1 LSSGDS
7 EHESGPSARP
17 FGAKPFGAKPFGA
30 KPFGAKPF
38 GAKPFG
44 AKPFGA
50 KPFGAKPFGAKPFG
64 AKPFGAK
71 PFGAKPFGAKR
82 DDEDEG
88 CPSDPETRIAELV
101 CERSTVIR
109 MGATLVLG
117 PPLQVPTFEP
127 KVSFRAPGAGGPA
140 LGGTTELNNPLRP
153 GDWHLEAGVQVPD
166 RLVVAIG
173 ERDELAKA
181 FLVDLAEALAVGVDR
196 ACLGTI
202 GGGPQG
208 IDPLVAASPGAL
220 LGGLKDI
227 VRATRAARPPRNPG
241 WILHPDA
248 LDTIGQFVLLDRT
261 VDGSQLLKL
270 DGADGGTLLG
280 FPFLTTTAASAAGD
294 ARAYFSVDWQEAW
307 LGVESYLVDLYASG
321 EPGPAAGSIVLR
333 ASLPLDFAL
342 RLPDAFAWT
351 VPAV

>member
-1 LSSGDS
+1 MSSGDS
-7 EHESGPSARP
+7 EHDSGHSARP

-64 AKPFGAK
+64 AKAG
-71 PFGAKPFGAKR
+71 
-82 DDEDEG
+82 DEGEG
-88 CPSDPETRIAELV
+88 CPSDPGQRLAELV

-117 PPLQVPTFEP
+117 PPLQVPAFEP
-127 KVSFRAPGAGGPA
+127 DVGFRAPGAGGPGPGA
-140 LGGTTELNNPLRP
+140 TVELDDPLRP
-153 GDWHLEAGVQVPD
+153 GDWMLEAGVEVPE
-166 RLVVAIG
+166 RLVASID
-173 ERDELAKA
+173 ERAELAES
-181 FLVDLAEALAVGVDR
+181 FLVDLADSLAVAVDR

-202 GGGPQG
+202 AGGPDG
-208 IDPLVAASPGAL
+208 IDPLVGASPGML
-220 LGGLKDI
+220 LDGLKDI
-227 VRATRAARPPRNPG
+227 VKATRAVRPPRNAG

-248 LDTIGQFVLLDRT
+248 LDTIGRFVLVDRT

-280 FPFLTTTAASAAGD
+280 FPFLTTTAASEGND

-321 EPGPAAGSIVLR
+321 EPAPAAGSILLR
-333 ASLPLDFAL
+333 ASLPFDFAL
-342 RLPDAFAWT
+342 RVADAFAWT
-351 VPAV
+351 VPAA

>member
-1 LSSGDS
+1 MSSGDS

-64 AKPFGAK
+64 AKA
-71 PFGAKPFGAKR
+71 
-82 DDEDEG
+82 DDGGG
-88 CPSDPETRIAELV
+88 CPSEPEDWGAALVELV

-117 PPLQVPTFEP
+117 PPLQVSTFEP
-127 KVSFRAPGAGGPA
+127 EVGFRAPGAGWPA
-140 LGGTTELNNPLRP
+140 PGGTAELDDPLRP
-153 GDWHLEAGVQVPD
+153 GDWMLEAGVEAPE
-166 RLVVAIG
+166 RIVAAVD
-173 ERDELAKA
+173 ERAELAET
-181 FLVDLAEALAVGVDR
+181 FLLDLAEALAIAVDR

-202 GGGPQG
+202 AGGPDG
-208 IDPLVAASPGAL
+208 IDPLVGASPGVL
-220 LGGLKDI
+220 LDGLRDI
-227 VRATRAARPPRNPG
+227 VKATRVAHPPRNAG

-248 LDTIGQFVLLDRT
+248 LDTIARFVPADHT

-280 FPFLTTTAASAAGD
+280 FPFLTTIAATDGND
-294 ARAYFSVDWQEAW
+294 ARAYFSVDWQAAW
-307 LGVESYLVDLYASG
+307 VGVESYLVGLYASG
-321 EPGPAAGSIVLR
+321 EVAPTAGSIVLR
-333 ASLPLDFAL
+333 ASLPFDFAL
-342 RLPDAFAWT
+342 RLTDAFAWT
-351 VPAV
+351 VPEV